1 VRVLYLLFLV
11 PLGAFASCPAG
22 LKLSNVPI
30 STTLPYC
37 VKWESS
43 TLGGCEVACPGVCVE
58 FPNEG
63 TKGPIETT
71 GSECK
76 LGGGGDGGGP
86 GGGDGDGGTG
96 GGDAPYDYP
105 FKNQISPI
113 GVGGAY
119 QEGTTAALKQI
130 DEDLRW
136 FAIKNYEQGKG
147 MLATFDGFSQNL
159 REVTDAL
166 KTQIS
171 NNEESGKIELMVY
184 ENLNRQENILQQ
196 LTNCVVNPKGN
207 NCEHLGGGGG
217 SSDDTKAIVS
227 MMSSAMSMWGS
238 TQGNMQSVN
247 GVLSYMHGDV
257 SAIKGMTEGIGS
269 STLSQLGQINGNLS
283 AIKDLVKNGQ
293 GSGGGSGGEGEGGG
307 ADIDYSK
314 MPGAAGNPLNVAGA
328 TYESTLCQGDVKCF
342 FDLGEINK
350 KYDESKKE
358 LKESYQGIKT
368 EVSEVFKFQFSG
380 SASAPKCFD
389 MFSLFGKSYSVCPDA
404 EGYWETLAAIMMFI
418 FYFIALMI
426 VARR

>member
-1 VRVLYLLFLV
+1 MRVLCLLFLL
-11 PLGAFASCPAG
+11 PLGALASCPAG

-30 STTLPYC
+30 STALPYC

-43 TLGGCEVACPGVCVE
+43 SLGGCEVACPGVCVE
-58 FPNEG
+58 IPGAN

-76 LGGGGDGGGP
+76 LGGGSD

-136 FAIKNYEQGKG
+136 FAIKNYAQGKE
-147 MLATFDGFSQNL
+147 MVATFNSFNKDL
-159 REVTDAL
+159 MKVTDAL
-166 KTQIS
+166 TVQSSSFEEYGKTQFAILTTLGRT
-171 NNEESGKIELMVY
+171 EDT
-184 ENLNRQENILQQ
+184 LQQ

-207 NCEHLGGGGG
+207 NCEHLGSGGGGGG
-217 SSDDTKAIVS
+217 SSSGDVASIKA
-227 MMSSAMSMWGS
+227 MMQGAMSMWGS
-238 TQGNMQSVN
+238 TQSYTQSVN
-247 GVLSYMHGDV
+247 STLAYMSGDLG
-257 SAIKGMTEGIGS
+257 AIKGMTEGMGS
-269 STLSQLGQINGNLS
+269 AQINLQAQMAGDLA
-283 AIKDLVKNGQ
+283 AIKGMIKDGQ
-293 GSGGGSGGEGEGGG
+293 GSGGSSGGEGGPG
-307 ADIDYSK
+307 IDYSQ
-314 MPGAAGNPLNVAGA
+314 MPGSSQNPLHVAGSD
-328 TYESTLCQGDVKCF
+328 YESKLCQGDVKCA
-342 FDLGEINK
+342 FDLGTINQRYEEQKEALKNQYKGIQTEI
-350 KYDESKKE
+350 
-358 LKESYQGIKT
+358 
-368 EVSEVFKFQFSG
+368 SEMFKFHLGG

-389 MFSLFGKSYSVCPDA
+389 MFSIFGKSYSVCPDSGA
-404 EGYWETLAAIMMFI
+404 YWETLAAIMLFI

>member
-1 VRVLYLLFLV
+1 MRVLCLLFLL
-11 PLGAFASCPAG
+11 PLGALASCPAG

-30 STTLPYC
+30 STALPYC

-43 TLGGCEVACPGVCVE
+43 SLGGCEVACPGVCVE
-58 FPNEG
+58 IPGAN

-76 LGGGGDGGGP
+76 LGGGSD

-130 DEDLRW
+130 DSDLRW

-166 KTQIS
+166 RTQIS

-217 SSDDTKAIVS
+217 DGSSSGDVASIKA
-227 MMSSAMSMWGS
+227 MMQYAMSNWGS
-238 TQGNMQSVN
+238 MDGNTQAINSSIGYMNGQVGSMN
-247 GVLSYMHGDV
+247 GVLQSMNGMQSSLLGQMTGDLA
-257 SAIKGMTEGIGS
+257 AIKGMMQE
-269 STLSQLGQINGNLS
+269 N
-283 AIKDLVKNGQ
+283 Q
-293 GSGGGSGGEGEGGG
+293 GSGGTGGPG
-307 ADIDYSK
+307 IDYSQ
-314 MPGAAGNPLNVAGA
+314 MPGSSGNPLHVAGA
-328 TYESTLCQGDVKCF
+328 EYESKLCQGDAKCF
-342 FDLGEINK
+342 FDLGTINQR
-350 KYDESKKE
+350 YDEQRE
-358 LKESYQGIKT
+358 ALKSQYKAIQADI
-368 EVSEVFKFQFSG
+368 SETFKFHFNG
-380 SASAPKCFD
+380 SAAAPKCFD
-389 MFSLFGKSYSVCPDA
+389 MFSLFGKSYSVCPDSG
-404 EGYWETLAAIMMFI
+404 GYWESLAAIMMFI
-418 FYFIALMI
+418 FYFVALMI